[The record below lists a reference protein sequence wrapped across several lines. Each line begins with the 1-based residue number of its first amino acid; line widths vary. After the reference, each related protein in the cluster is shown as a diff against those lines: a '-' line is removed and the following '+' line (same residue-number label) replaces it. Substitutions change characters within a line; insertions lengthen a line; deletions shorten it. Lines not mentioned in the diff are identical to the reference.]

1 MNEYPFDT
9 VSLSGSVIDH
19 YDEIYH
25 TLKSEF
31 NIQFT
36 GDINFQLEEFEIFRR
51 YTDVNI
57 KGSYVIKTDNN
68 NDCYILFVEA
78 HGRLPLKHGMED
90 IYQYQ
95 TWAVAFL
102 KCDFGRVLI
111 RRETLADKIIELVH
125 PIELD
130 FPEDKPFSDTFYVLV
145 NDRDKASRAFNRN
158 LRNAVMDIREDN
170 FIIEI
175 FEHTLLIGHT
185 DLISAEKAIYLAQFV
200 ARIASMC

>member
-1 MNEYPFDT
+1 
-9 VSLSGSVIDH
+9 
-19 YDEIYH
+19 
-25 TLKSEF
+25 
-31 NIQFT
+31 
-36 GDINFQLEEFEIFRR
+36 
-51 YTDVNI
+51 
-57 KGSYVIKTDNN
+57 
-68 NDCYILFVEA
+68 
-78 HGRLPLKHGMED
+78 MED

-145 NDRDKASRAFNRN
+145 NDRDKASRAINRN

-175 FEHTLLIGHT
+175 FEHTLLIGRT
-185 DLISAEKAIYLAQFV
+185 DLISAEKAIYLAQSV